1 MMFRK
6 LLCVIILIPLLVIS
20 AQNKKSDSDNLLFGR
35 LFIGIESGAAW
46 GIMDAKKL
54 DYNLSVRGAFEY
66 HFAGWGKHTLGFKQ
80 YFGGGN
86 LRHSFISPHIPKAQ
100 SEYESDQ
107 LFIGGGLTYSYS
119 ISKVFSPY
127 VFAGITS
134 FLINNKSGSYVVNP
148 VSFSS
153 EIGLKIVLVD
163 GFSINL
169 LNVLNYSKNDV
180 LDRLIPGEQG
190 KVSYAGYLGI
200 SYGFNLLGESISQ
213 EEIIEPEEIPAGL
226 SEPEPEILVDS
237 DKDGIPDISD
247 KCPNTPRFL
256 SVDSTGCPLDSDFDG
271 VPDYLD
277 LCPNTPPNIL
287 VDKTGCTRDSDNDGV
302 PDHLDD
308 CPNTP
313 VDVKVDS
320 YGCPKD
326 SDADGVADYLDECP
340 NSLPG
345 AVVDSLGCEKIV
357 AADFK
362 EVIKIVYF
370 ETDKI
375 EFANS
380 SYRKDLEDLK
390 IIMLENPNSV
400 WRIAGHSDS
409 FEATDLNKNIAL
421 ARAKFIRDYFV
432 NNGIDISRFE
442 LFDMGA
448 EYPVESNLTIAG
460 RAKNRRAII
469 IRIK

>member
-1 MMFRK
+1 MFRK
-6 LLCVIILIPLLVIS
+6 ILFALIFIPLLAIN
-20 AQNKKSDSDNLLFGR
+20 AQNKKSNSDNLLFGR
-35 LFIGIESGAAW
+35 LFIGVESGAAW

-54 DYNLSVRGAFEY
+54 DYNLSVRGVFEY
-66 HFAGWGKHTLGFKQ
+66 HFASWGKHTLGFKQ

-86 LRHSFISPHIPKAQ
+86 LRHTFISPQIPEAQ
-100 SEYESDQ
+100 SEYKSDQ

-127 VFAGITS
+127 VFAGVTS

-148 VSFSS
+148 VNISS
-153 EIGLKIVLVD
+153 EFGLKIVLVD

-169 LNVLNYSKNDV
+169 TSTMNYGKNDV
-180 LDRLIPGEQG
+180 LNRLIPGEQG
-190 KVSYAGYLGI
+190 KASYAGYLGI
-200 SYGFNLLGESISQ
+200 SYGFNLFGESVGQ
-213 EEIIEPEEIPAGL
+213 EEIIEPEEIARGL
-226 SEPEPEILVDS
+226 SEAEPEILVDS

-256 SVDSTGCPLDSDFDG
+256 AVDSTGCPYDSDFDG
-271 VPDYLD
+271 VPDYID
-277 LCPNTPPNIL
+277 LCPNTPPNVL
-287 VDKTGCTRDSDNDGV
+287 VDQTGCTRDTDNDGV

-308 CPNTP
+308 CPDTP
-313 VDVKVDS
+313 ADVKVDS
-320 YGCPKD
+320 YGCPID

-345 AVVDSLGCEKIV
+345 AVVDSLGCERIV
-357 AADFK
+357 TADFK

-370 ETDKI
+370 ETDQI

-380 SYRKDLEDLK
+380 SYLKDLEDLK
-390 IIMLENPNSV
+390 VIMLENPNSV

-409 FEATDLNKNIAL
+409 FEATSLDKNIAM
-421 ARAKFIRDYFV
+421 ARAQFIKDYFV
-432 NNGIDISRFE
+432 NNGIDAKRFE